1 MRYMLLVFF
10 GACSYGILSTIVKLA
25 YSQGFSPSQV
35 IGGQMAFGFLL
46 TWIPALFFLRTKPQ
60 KRLLLLLAGVGIAV
74 GTTGILY
81 YNSLQYIPASLAI
94 LLLFQFTWMGVLAEA
109 IMTRKRPDKP
119 TLVSLLLLFLGTMLA
134 GGLLENGGLQ
144 QFHPLG
150 VLLGLLSAVSYTL
163 FIIFSGK
170 TALSINPWLRSSSM
184 STGSLL
190 LTCLIYP
197 PVFLI
202 DGTLWD
208 GLFPYVFLLALFG
221 ILIPT
226 ACFNFGVPHIGA
238 GMATI
243 LGAAELPTAV
253 FASAIVLQEQVSW
266 LQVAGVAIILLGI
279 ILPKLVQR
287 KQPKTASPAA

>member
-35 IGGQMAFGFLL
+35 IGGQMVFGFLL

-109 IMTRKRPDKP
+109 IMTHKRPDKP
-119 TLVSLLLLFLGTMLA
+119 TLGSLLLLFLGTMLA
-134 GGLLENGGLQ
+134 GGLLENEGLQ
-144 QFHPLG
+144 QFQPLG
-150 VLLGLLSAVSYTL
+150 IMFGLLSAVSYTL

-170 TALSINPWLRSSSM
+170 TALSVNPWLRSSSM

-202 DGTLWD
+202 DGTLWE

-226 ACFNFGVPHIGA
+226 ACFNFGVPHVGA

>member
-1 MRYMLLVFF
+1 MRYMFLVFF

-35 IGGQMAFGFLL
+35 IGGQMVFGFLL

-134 GGLLENGGLQ
+134 GGLLENGGWQ

-170 TALSINPWLRSSSM
+170 TALSVNPWLRSSSM

-253 FASAIVLQEQVSW
+253 FASALVLQEQVSW

-279 ILPKLVQR
+279 VLPKLVQR
-287 KQPKTASPAA
+287 KQPKTASAT

>member
-1 MRYMLLVFF
+1 MRYMLLVLF

-25 YSQGFSPSQV
+25 YSQGFTPSQV
-35 IGGQMAFGFLL
+35 IGGQMVFGFLL

-144 QFHPLG
+144 QFQPLG
-150 VLLGLLSAVSYTL
+150 IMFGLLSAVSYTF

-226 ACFNFGVPHIGA
+226 ACFNFGVPHVGA

-243 LGAAELPTAV
+243 LGAAELPTAI

-279 ILPKLVQR
+279 ILPKLLQR
-287 KQPKTASPAA
+287 KQPKTVSPA